1 VILRRTGGRPVARLD
16 SEETRLLSLLL
27 DDLTGLLDDESG
39 PNDDVLQRLSPAA
52 YRDDPEAEAEYRA
65 LTESSLRDERS
76 GRIASCRLDLAA
88 GGQVALSD
96 PDTVRRWLQT
106 LNDLRLALGTRLGVS
121 QDTEPELDPRDPATQ
136 PWIVYSWLTAVQD
149 AVVQAVLP

>member
-1 VILRRTGGRPVARLD
+1 VKLSRHKGGPALRLD
-16 SEETRLLSLLL
+16 PEEVQLLLLLL
-27 DDLTGLLDDESG
+27 DELAGLLDD
-39 PNDDVLQRLSPAA
+39 PAAAPDVMDRLNPAA
-52 YRDDPEAEAEYRA
+52 YRDDPAAETEYRA

-76 GRIASCRLDLAA
+76 GRIASCRLDLVA

>member
-1 VILRRTGGRPVARLD
+1 VQ
-16 SEETRLLSLLL
+16 LLLLLL
-27 DDLTGLLDDESG
+27 DELAGLLDD
-39 PNDDVLQRLSPAA
+39 PAAAPDVMDRLNPAA
-52 YRDDPEAEAEYRA
+52 YRDDPAAETEYRA

-76 GRIASCRLDLAA
+76 GRIASCRVDLAA